1 MSETDASSREAKLS
15 AAFVTLADTLTSR
28 FDLVDLLH
36 TLVDTCTSLLNVAAG
51 GLILADAR
59 SGELHVMASTSED
72 ADLLEVVQLGA
83 ADGPCLECFRTGKAL
98 TIGDLEQ
105 TDGRWPVFTAAAL
118 DRGFRSMHATPMRLR
133 DRVIGTMNLF
143 DREVGELNARDIAL
157 GQALTDVATI
167 GILQERLLRESKVV
181 GDQLQHAL
189 ESRIV
194 IEQAKGVLAQS
205 AALSMDDS
213 FRRMRSYARG
223 QGLPLQAVAAQVVAR
238 TIDIFELTEGNG
250 GSRPTA

>member
-59 SGELHVMASTSED
+59 SGELHVMASSSED

-105 TDGRWPVFTAAAL
+105 TDGRWPAFTAAAL

-143 DREVGELNARDIAL
+143 GREVGELNTRDIAL

-213 FRRMRSYARG
+213 FRSMRSYARS

-238 TIDIFELTEGNG
+238 TIDIFELTDRNG
-250 GSRPTA
+250 GSGSTA

>member
-1 MSETDASSREAKLS
+1 MSETDASSREARLS

-59 SGELHVMASTSED
+59 SGELHVMASSSED
-72 ADLLEVVQLGA
+72 AALLEVVQLGA
-83 ADGPCLECFRTGKAL
+83 ADGPCLECFRTGRAV
-98 TIGDLEQ
+98 TVGDLDQ
-105 TDGRWPVFTAAAL
+105 TDGRWPAFSAAAL

-143 DREVGELNARDIAL
+143 GREVGELNAPDIAVA
-157 GQALTDVATI
+157 QALTDVATI

-213 FRRMRSYARG
+213 FRSMRAYARG

-238 TIDIFELTEGNG
+238 TIDIFELTDKSG
-250 GSRPTA
+250 GQGPAT